1 MNKIGLVVFK
11 ELVTQSTALKADDLD
26 NNFRRISVNESQE
39 NDVSAD
45 VSNAGTSLKLFYP
58 LTTGVVAEKPGEPG
72 SLYYTVTAYFH
83 DGSGPH
89 TEYSHTPIPFCRG
102 FGYWS

>member
-1 MNKIGLVVFK
+1 MNKNGLVVFS
-11 ELVTQSTALKADDLD
+11 ELIAESSALKADDLD
-26 NNFRRISVNESQE
+26 NNFRRISVNDSQE
-39 NDVSAD
+39 NDVSANVTD
-45 VSNAGTSLKLFYP
+45 AGTSLELFYP

-72 SLYYTVTAYFH
+72 SIYYTVTAYFS

-89 TEYSHTPIPFCRG
+89 TEYSHEPIPFSRG